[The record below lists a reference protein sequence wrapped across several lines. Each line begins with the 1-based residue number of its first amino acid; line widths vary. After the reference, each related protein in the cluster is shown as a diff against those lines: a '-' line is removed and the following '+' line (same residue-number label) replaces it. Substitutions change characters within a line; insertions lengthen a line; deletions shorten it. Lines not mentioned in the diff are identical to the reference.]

1 MQPTQSNIHSGKD
14 IKPYSKARKPLNK
27 RKIIRYVVS
36 YFFLIIV
43 AVIMIVPFLWS
54 VSTALK
60 GQNETIFSFPP
71 QFIPEHITLENFV
84 KVWNTI
90 PIGRYLWNS
99 TVLAFWGVVLPLLFC
114 SLAAFPLARMNFKG
128 KNIVFLTILGTM
140 MIPGE
145 VTMIP
150 IYIILQKLHLIGS
163 YTGVILP
170 GAVSAFGI
178 FLMRQAFMGIPK
190 EIDESAIMDGASTL
204 QIWWHIMMPMV
215 KPMLATLAILSFIG
229 SWNSFLWPLL
239 VLQDPNT
246 YPLTIGLY
254 DLKGAFVS
262 DTRLVSAGAIIALIP
277 ILVVFIAF
285 QNYFIKGAY
294 SSAVKG

>member
-1 MQPTQSNIHSGKD
+1 MQPTQSNIQSGKD

-190 EIDESAIMDGASTL
+190 EIDESAIMDGASSL
-204 QIWWHIMMPMV
+204 QIWWYIMMPMV

-254 DLKGAFVS
+254 DLKGAFVT